1 MRKRQISLT
10 FETGLLA
17 TIAIALS
24 LWTLLRL
31 IGVATFAGA
40 GCQQHG
46 MHIDL
51 AHIKEYCKII
61 KTTGYSGFANLLAL
75 ATAACNGWRLAGWYT
90 RGIWHRP
97 LLWSMHLSLAGMVFG
112 FLLYGSQLF
121 WSQVSDSLAMHT
133 LALSGIGLLT
143 LSMMARV
150 SLGHSGRNIHEP
162 PRLLIFALYLLCLGF
177 ICRILLPLAAPA
189 QQSHAHYG
197 DSLGTLSIRRRER

>member
-51 AHIKEYCKII
+51 AHIKEYCKVI
-61 KTTGYSGFANLLAL
+61 KLTGYSGFANLLAL
-75 ATAACNGWRLAGWYT
+75 ATAAAGIYGAVQCFRCRANGIITL
-90 RGIWHRP
+90 I
-97 LLWSMHLSLAGMVFG
+97 LLFGLQSVALQLGGLSLYLPSALNFHYQYESADFAININLLMLIL
-112 FLLYGSQLF
+112 FLN
-121 WSQVSDSLAMHT
+121 A
-133 LALSGIGLLT
+133 IG
-143 LSMMARV
+143 RY
-150 SLGHSGRNIHEP
+150 RND
-162 PRLLIFALYLLCLGF
+162 F
-177 ICRILLPLAAPA
+177 
-189 QQSHAHYG
+189 
-197 DSLGTLSIRRRER
+197 

>member
-75 ATAACNGWRLAGWYT
+75 ATAAAGFY
-90 RGIWHRP
+90 GA
-97 LLWSMHLSLAGMVFG
+97 LQLGGLSLYLPSALNFYYQYESADFAININLLMLIL
-112 FLLYGSQLF
+112 FLN
-121 WSQVSDSLAMHT
+121 A
-133 LALSGIGLLT
+133 IG
-143 LSMMARV
+143 RY
-150 SLGHSGRNIHEP
+150 RND
-162 PRLLIFALYLLCLGF
+162 F
-177 ICRILLPLAAPA
+177 
-189 QQSHAHYG
+189 
-197 DSLGTLSIRRRER
+197 

>member
-1 MRKRQISLT
+1 MRKRPISFT

-61 KTTGYSGFANLLAL
+61 KTTGYSGVAHLLAL
-75 ATAACNGWRLAGWYT
+75 ATAAAGFYGALQCFRCRANGIL
-90 RGIWHRP
+90 ILI
-97 LLWSMHLSLAGMVFG
+97 LLFGLQSVALQLGGLSLYLPSALNFYYQYESADFAININLLMLIL
-112 FLLYGSQLF
+112 FLN
-121 WSQVSDSLAMHT
+121 A
-133 LALSGIGLLT
+133 IG
-143 LSMMARV
+143 RY
-150 SLGHSGRNIHEP
+150 RND
-162 PRLLIFALYLLCLGF
+162 F
-177 ICRILLPLAAPA
+177 
-189 QQSHAHYG
+189 
-197 DSLGTLSIRRRER
+197 

>member
-51 AHIKEYCKII
+51 AHLKEYCKVI
-61 KTTGYSGFANLLAL
+61 KLTGYSGIGNLLAL
-75 ATAACNGWRLAGWYT
+75 ATIAAGVYGAVQCL
-90 RGIWHRP
+90 RGRASGIIT
-97 LLWSMHLSLAGMVFG
+97 LIILFGLQSVALQLGSLSLYIPAALNFYYQYESASFAINLNLLMI
-112 FLLYGSQLF
+112 FLF
-121 WSQVSDSLAMHT
+121 
-133 LALSGIGLLT
+133 LSAIG
-143 LSMMARV
+143 RY
-150 SLGHSGRNIHEP
+150 RND
-162 PRLLIFALYLLCLGF
+162 F
-177 ICRILLPLAAPA
+177 
-189 QQSHAHYG
+189 
-197 DSLGTLSIRRRER
+197 

>member
-51 AHIKEYCKII
+51 AHIKEYCKVI
-61 KTTGYSGFANLLAL
+61 KLTGYSGFANLLAL
-75 ATAACNGWRLAGWYT
+75 ATAAAGIYGAVQCFRCRANGIITL
-90 RGIWHRP
+90 I
-97 LLWSMHLSLAGMVFG
+97 LLVCDFGKLSVI
-112 FLLYGSQLF
+112 S
-121 WSQVSDSLAMHT
+121 
-133 LALSGIGLLT
+133 
-143 LSMMARV
+143 
-150 SLGHSGRNIHEP
+150 
-162 PRLLIFALYLLCLGF
+162 LYLPSALNFYYQYESADFAININLLML
-177 ICRILLPLAAPA
+177 ILFLNAIGR
-189 QQSHAHYG
+189 YRN
-197 DSLGTLSIRRRER
+197 DF

>member
-51 AHIKEYCKII
+51 AHIKEYCKVI
-61 KTTGYSGFANLLAL
+61 KLTGYSGFANLLAL
-75 ATAACNGWRLAGWYT
+75 ATAAAGIYGAVQCFRCRANGIITL
-90 RGIWHRP
+90 I
-97 LLWSMHLSLAGMVFG
+97 LLFGLQSVALQLGDLSLYLPSALNFYYQYESAD
-112 FLLYGSQLF
+112 FAININLLMLILF
-121 WSQVSDSLAMHT
+121 FNA
-133 LALSGIGLLT
+133 IG
-143 LSMMARV
+143 RY
-150 SLGHSGRNIHEP
+150 RND
-162 PRLLIFALYLLCLGF
+162 F
-177 ICRILLPLAAPA
+177 
-189 QQSHAHYG
+189 
-197 DSLGTLSIRRRER
+197 

>member
-51 AHIKEYCKII
+51 AHIKEYCKVI
-61 KTTGYSGFANLLAL
+61 KLTGYSGFANLLAL
-75 ATAACNGWRLAGWYT
+75 ATAAAGIYGAVQCFRCRANG
-90 RGIWHRP
+90 II
-97 LLWSMHLSLAGMVFG
+97 
-112 FLLYGSQLF
+112 
-121 WSQVSDSLAMHT
+121 T
-133 LALSGIGLLT
+133 L
-143 LSMMARV
+143 
-150 SLGHSGRNIHEP
+150 
-162 PRLLIFALYLLCLGF
+162 
-177 ICRILLPLAAPA
+177 ILLFGLQTP
-189 QQSHAHYG
+189 
-197 DSLGTLSIRRRER
+197 DIRRFFMQADALTGRYRRALRGSRRHRGCRY

>member
-51 AHIKEYCKII
+51 AHIKEYCKVI
-61 KTTGYSGFANLLAL
+61 KLTGYSGFANLLAL
-75 ATAACNGWRLAGWYT
+75 ATAAAGIYGAVQCF
-90 RGIWHRP
+90 RGRTVGIIT
-97 LLWSMHLSLAGMVFG
+97 LIILFGLQSVALQLGGLSLYVPAALNFYYQYESAGFAINLNLLMI
-112 FLLYGSQLF
+112 FLF
-121 WSQVSDSLAMHT
+121 
-133 LALSGIGLLT
+133 LSAIG
-143 LSMMARV
+143 RY
-150 SLGHSGRNIHEP
+150 RND
-162 PRLLIFALYLLCLGF
+162 F
-177 ICRILLPLAAPA
+177 
-189 QQSHAHYG
+189 
-197 DSLGTLSIRRRER
+197 

>member
-51 AHIKEYCKII
+51 AHIKEYCKVI
-61 KTTGYSGFANLLAL
+61 KLTGYSGFANLLAL
-75 ATAACNGWRLAGWYT
+75 ATP
-90 RGIWHRP
+90 P
-97 LLWSMHLSLAGMVFG
+97 LRVF
-112 FLLYGSQLF
+112 
-121 WSQVSDSLAMHT
+121 
-133 LALSGIGLLT
+133 
-143 LSMMARV
+143 MARCNA
-150 SLGHSGRNIHEP
+150 S
-162 PRLLIFALYLLCLGF
+162 A
-177 ICRILLPLAAPA
+177 AAPTA
-189 QQSHAHYG
+189 S
-197 DSLGTLSIRRRER
+197 SP